1 VESEVSVNHP
11 ERFRI
16 DGSGIF
22 LPPGRVSAAEID
34 ARTGQPE
41 GWTLKATG
49 VAERRF
55 ATYESSAEMGAKAAL
70 KALLNANLSLPD
82 IDLLICASGTP
93 QQIIPCTAA
102 LIARE
107 LNWEGVA
114 CFDTNLTCLSFLI
127 GLDMASAWIA
137 TGRAKRIMIISTEIA
152 SRGLNWAEPEAAAL
166 MGDGAAAVIVSAG
179 SSSSASRLVA
189 SRFETWPEGAGYTE
203 IRGGGSSLPA
213 ALHVSEMNTSDYLFH
228 MDGPAVFR
236 LTAKRLGTFLTDL
249 LSRDALHWDDIDWV
263 IPHQASL
270 PGLEHMAKR
279 LRIPEGKLIRIVA
292 THGNTIAASIPMALH
307 SAITTGKL
315 KRGHSAL
322 LLGTGAGFSL
332 GGVRLIY

>member
-1 VESEVSVNHP
+1 MNP
-11 ERFRI
+11 QERFRI

-22 LPPGRVSAAEID
+22 LPPQRVSAAEID
-34 ARTGQPE
+34 ARTGQPA
-41 GWTLKATG
+41 GWTLKSTG

-55 ATYESSAEMGAKAAL
+55 VTHESSAEMGAMAAL
-70 KALLNANLSLPD
+70 EALRNANLSLSD

-93 QQIIPCTAA
+93 QQIIPSTAA

-127 GLDMASAWIA
+127 GLDTASAWIT
-137 TGRAKRIMIISTEIA
+137 TGRAKRVLIVSTEIA

-179 SSSSASRLVA
+179 SADSASRLLA

-203 IRGGGSSLPA
+203 IRGGGSSLPGS
-213 ALHVSEMNTSDYLFH
+213 LHVSEVNTSDYLFH

-236 LTAKRLGTFLTDL
+236 LTAKRLGKFLTDFL
-249 LSRDALHWDDIDWV
+249 HRDALHWDDIDWV

-270 PGLEHMAKR
+270 PGLEHMARR
-279 LRIPEGKLIRIVA
+279 LCIPEEKLIRIVA
-292 THGNTIAASIPMALH
+292 THGNTIAASIPIALH
-307 SAITTGKL
+307 SAIMTGKL
-315 KRGHSAL
+315 KRGDSAL

-332 GGVRLIY
+332 GAVRLIY

>member
-1 VESEVSVNHP
+1 MNSH

-22 LPPGRVSAAEID
+22 LPPRRVSAAEID

-55 ATYESSAEMGAKAAL
+55 VTHESAAEMGAKAAL
-70 KALLNANLSLPD
+70 EALRNANLNLSD

-127 GLDMASAWIA
+127 GLDMASAWVVTERA
-137 TGRAKRIMIISTEIA
+137 TRVMIVSTEIA

-179 SSSSASRLVA
+179 TSDSTSRLLT

-203 IRGGGSSLPA
+203 IRGGGSAMPGS
-213 ALHVSEMNTSDYLFH
+213 LHVSEVNTSDYLFH

-236 LTAKRLGTFLTDL
+236 FTAKRLGKFLTHL
-249 LSRDALHWDDIDWV
+249 LGRDVIHWDDIDWV
-263 IPHQASL
+263 VPHQASL
-270 PGLEHMAKR
+270 PGLEHMARR
-279 LRIPEGKLIRIVA
+279 LCIPEEKLIRIVA

-307 SAITTGKL
+307 SAITMGKL
-315 KRGHSAL
+315 IRGDSVL